1 MVDRLIE
8 LSEPLDPTLTSD
20 HHDRRLHEVRAAL
33 AEMRQAPPEVGRL
46 ALRTFQEKEK
56 NPEEVP
62 DAVRRH
68 LLIVAAHSAPAE
80 TTPLLETM
88 TMKYGHKMEMRAEA
102 AFLLGEV
109 APTRAVELLGPELKK
124 KRPTSTMPDDEFL
137 LRAYVTGCKG
147 SGADPV
153 PVLASVVTNIFKQDA
168 ARHQAAEELGN
179 HSDPL
184 AQQALRAIL
193 VESTG
198 NSYLRIKA
206 AQAIR
211 KALPREEACAIF
223 ELIAQQEADTNFLEF
238 LADMIQE
245 NCE

>member
-1 MVDRLIE
+1 M
-8 LSEPLDPTLTSD
+8 
-20 HHDRRLHEVRAAL
+20 A
-33 AEMRQAPPEVGRL
+33 
-46 ALRTFQEKEK
+46 
-56 NPEEVP
+56 
-62 DAVRRH
+62 
-68 LLIVAAHSAPAE
+68 AAHSAPAE
-80 TTPLLETM
+80 TTPLLESM
-88 TMKYGHKMEMRAEA
+88 TMEYGHKMEMRAEA

-109 APTRAVELLGPELKK
+109 APARAVELLGPELKK
-124 KRPTSTMPDDEFL
+124 KKPTSTMPDDEFL

-153 PVLASVVTNIFKQDA
+153 PVLVSVVTNIFKQDA

-198 NSYLRIKA
+198 NAYLRIKA